1 MVPIP
6 ALGGFFLKPTIYDI
20 ANKSGVSK
28 STVSRVLNNQ
38 DNISPEAKEKVLAAI
53 KELNYMPSKLARGLT
68 GNGFDAILALS
79 HRSVRST
86 SGNPFFSDVIQS
98 ISAVSEKNDFDLILQ
113 TSKNN
118 QEEAQ
123 KIRNKLNEKLIR
135 GIIFLSASQDEQY
148 LEELDALKIPIVII
162 GKLEKEY
169 EYIYS
174 VDTDNYSDSY
184 QMIQTLIDLGHK
196 EIACLHAPLN
206 IHVSADRV
214 NGYRKALFDNYL
226 DIKNEWI
233 VDGGY
238 VLEESI
244 QAAKKLF
251 SGKQLPTAIFA
262 TDALKALSLF
272 QIIEKEGYKIPDN
285 FSLIAFNDES
295 YSAFFTPRLSGIN
308 VPTNILGTK
317 ATELLFKLIN
327 GEKDLPKKVIVPTE
341 LILTD
346 SVARK

>member
-1 MVPIP
+1 M
-6 ALGGFFLKPTIYDI
+6 
-20 ANKSGVSK
+20 
-28 STVSRVLNNQ
+28 
-38 DNISPEAKEKVLAAI
+38 E
-53 KELNYMPSKLARGLT
+53 
-68 GNGFDAILALS
+68 
-79 HRSVRST
+79 
-86 SGNPFFSDVIQS
+86 
-98 ISAVSEKNDFDLILQ
+98 
-113 TSKNN
+113 
-118 QEEAQ
+118 
-123 KIRNKLNEKLIR
+123 
-135 GIIFLSASQDEQY
+135 
-148 LEELDALKIPIVII
+148 
-162 GKLEKEY
+162 KLEKEY

>member
-1 MVPIP
+1 M
-6 ALGGFFLKPTIYDI
+6 KPTIYDI

-38 DNISPEAKEKVLAAI
+38 ENISPEAKEKVLAAI

-68 GNGFDAILALS
+68 GNGFDAILTLS
-79 HRSVRST
+79 HRSVSST

-98 ISAVSEKNDFDLILQ
+98 ISAVTEKHDFDLILQ

-123 KIRNKLNEKLIR
+123 KIKNKLNEKLIR
-135 GIIFLSASQDEQY
+135 GIIILSASQDEQY
-148 LEELDALKIPIVII
+148 LEELDALQIPIVII

-184 QMIQTLIDLGHK
+184 KMIQTLIDLGHK
-196 EIACLHAPLN
+196 EIACLHAPLD

-233 VDGGY
+233 IDGGY

-251 SGKQLPTAIFA
+251 SDKQLPTAIFA

-272 QIIEKEGYKIPDN
+272 QVIEKEGYKIPDN

-317 ATELLFKLIN
+317 ATELLFKLID
-327 GEKDLPKKVIVPTE
+327 GEKDLPKKIIIPTE
-341 LILTD
+341 LNLTN
-346 SVARK
+346 SVSKK